1 MVSTEISPPVSGAEK
16 PTPETQKAARRPRT
30 RLLIIAGGA
39 LLLILAGSFAWD
51 TLYGPT
57 SRRIAGDRE
66 LEKNL
71 TLYQTYV
78 QNYEDAM
85 RADTD
90 GGKTPEETL
99 QLFIQA
105 LKAGDVDLASRYFM
119 LETNESDPDY
129 LTRKKWEEAL
139 QQSKKEEKLN
149 SIADLLSRAVVD
161 RDGIAYETD
170 YKFSVFNEKAEME
183 AYINMEFN
191 KYSNVWKIE
200 SM

>member
-1 MVSTEISPPVSGAEK
+1 MTDVAPRGGE
-16 PTPETQKAARRPRT
+16 TPSSEPERPKRG
-30 RLLIIAGGA
+30 RWVIVLAIA
-39 LLLILAGSFAWD
+39 LFLILAGVFAWD

-66 LEKNL
+66 LEKNVEA
-71 TLYQTYV
+71 YQSYV
-78 QNYEDAM
+78 KNYEDAM
-85 RADTD
+85 RADTY

-99 QLFIQA
+99 RLFIDA

-129 LTRKKWEEAL
+129 LTRKKCEEAL